1 MQGESLDHQGDT
13 EMPLK
18 DAIVAM
24 QADLHANPDNAA
36 AKFSVDSRQ
45 VEGLRSETKIRQFS
59 LTVDEPESLGGTDT
73 GPNPV
78 ELVLGALASCQEITY
93 RAYAEALGIPLEAVS
108 VKIDGDL
115 DLRGFFAVKAGVR
128 PGFQSVRGTVRLTSS
143 ATHAELARLKQV
155 VDAHCPV
162 LDILQSGVP
171 ITLDLAPESP
181 AAAAE

>member
-1 MQGESLDHQGDT
+1 MS
-13 EMPLK
+13 LK

-24 QADLHANPDNAA
+24 QADLRANPDNALA
-36 AKFSVDSRQ
+36 TFSADSRQ

-59 LTVDEPESLGGTDT
+59 VTVDEPETLGGTDT

-93 RAYAEALGIPLEAVS
+93 RAYAEAVGIPLEAVS
-108 VKIDGDL
+108 VKIEGNL
-115 DLRGFFAVKAGVR
+115 DLRGFFAVKDGVR
-128 PGFQSVRGTVRLTSS
+128 PGFQSVRGTVLLKSS
-143 ATHAELARLKQV
+143 ASSADLARLKQV

-171 ITLDLAPESP
+171 VSLDLAPASP
-181 AAAAE
+181 AAAAAE

>member
-1 MQGESLDHQGDT
+1 MA
-13 EMPLK
+13 LK
-18 DAIVAM
+18 DSIQAM
-24 QADLHANPDNAA
+24 QADLRANPDHAIA
-36 AKFSVDSRQ
+36 TFSADSRQ

-59 LTVDEPESLGGTDT
+59 VTIDEPEALGGTDT

-93 RAYAEALGIPLEAVS
+93 RAYAEALGIPLESVS

-115 DLRGFFAVKAGVR
+115 DLRGFFAVKDGVR
-128 PGFQSVRGTVRLTSS
+128 PGFQSVRGTVTLKSS
-143 ATHAELARLKQV
+143 ASAADLAKLKHV

-171 ITLDLAPESP
+171 ITLDLAPTASRV
-181 AAAAE
+181 AAE